1 MIDLLRRH
9 RSPSQIGGYTMS
21 ENTNKRIELQ
31 QDYHYYLA
39 QKAADELLAN
49 GLISLSEF
57 NKLTQIN
64 RDTFSPYL
72 VEIMPKIG

>member
-1 MIDLLRRH
+1 MR
-9 RSPSQIGGYTMS
+9 
-21 ENTNKRIELQ
+21 ENTMNPIELQ
-31 QDYHYYLA
+31 KDYQYYLA

-64 RDTFSPYL
+64 RDTFSPDL
-72 VEIMPKIG
+72 VEIMPKIS